1 MKNIFKYTLPT
12 AALALALGMTSC
24 TKDLDVD
31 PIDPN
36 LSTELN
42 LDGLYLK
49 CYANLA
55 LPGNGGANGDSD
67 IDGYDGGTAGFIRQL
82 FNSNELPTDESICCW
97 GDPGIAGFNFNQYDA
112 SHPMMHMYYYRL
124 TTGINYCNSYL
135 NEVGDGG
142 DATRKA
148 EVRFVRALQYYM
160 LMDAFGNIPFTTE
173 LEKPNQISRQEAYNW
188 IEGELLAAE
197 PNLLDAKAMKSTDA
211 DYGRATKGAAWMLL
225 ARLYLNAEVYTG
237 TPQWEKA
244 AQYAKKVIDANYQL
258 NTTGAGVWSAYQMLF
273 MADNGESTAAL
284 EAVFPILQD
293 GSNTTSWGGTLF
305 CIASCFSNDMHAN
318 PSDAAATN
326 NTDQA
331 WGGNRARPEL
341 IQKFFP
347 LNNAPEDV
355 QSYDMAAAAN
365 DDRALFCSA
374 GHTLDVE
381 KVTEFS
387 NGYGVAKWTNFT
399 STGAAAKN
407 ASFPDTDFFLFRLA
421 EAYLTYAEAT
431 ARTNGGKTTTEGTDL
446 INKVRARANASTRT
460 DGSSYT
466 LDDII
471 DEWAREFYYEGRR
484 RVDLIRF
491 GLYGGNNNYKWQWK
505 GGAYA
510 GTSFSKDLNIYAIP
524 SNEIATNSNLHQND
538 GYK

>member
-12 AALALALGMTSC
+12 AALALTLGMTSC
-24 TKDLDVD
+24 TKDLDIT

-135 NEVGDGG
+135 NEMAGSGD
-142 DATRKA
+142 TQKIA

-160 LMDAFGNIPFTTE
+160 LMDAFGNIPFTTT
-173 LEKPNQISRQEAYNW
+173 LEKPQQITRLEAYNW
-188 IEGELLAAE
+188 IENELLEAE
-197 PNLLDAKAMKSTDA
+197 KDLMDAKAMTSADK

-237 TPQWEKA
+237 TAQWEKA
-244 AQYAKKVIDANYQL
+244 ATYAKKVIDANYKL
-258 NTTGAGVWSAYQMLF
+258 HTTGKGVWTAYQMLF
-273 MADNGESTAAL
+273 MADNGESDAAL

-293 GSNTTSWGGTLF
+293 GATTTSWGGTLF
-305 CIASCFSNDMHAN
+305 CIASCYDKAMHAN
-318 PSDAAATN
+318 PLDANATN

-341 IQKFFP
+341 IKKFFP
-347 LNNAPEDV
+347 LNNAPEDA
-355 QSYDMAAAAN
+355 QSFDMAAAAG
-365 DDRALFCSA
+365 DDRALFCSD

-381 KVTEFS
+381 KVTEFT
-387 NGYGVAKWTNFT
+387 NGYGVAKWTNFR
-399 STGAAAKN
+399 SDNLAAHN

-431 ARTNGGKTTTEGTDL
+431 ARTNGGKTTAEGTDY
-446 INKVRARANASTRT
+446 INKIRTRANTTTRT
-460 DGSSYT
+460 NDSYS
-466 LDDII
+466 LNDII

-510 GTSFSKDLNIYAIP
+510 GTTFNKELNIYAIP
-524 SNEIATNSNLHQND
+524 SNEIATNSNLKQND

>member
-1 MKNIFKYTLPT
+1 MKYIIKNIIPA
-12 AALALALGMTSC
+12 AALALTLGMTSC
-24 TKDLDVD
+24 TGDLDVD

-36 LSTELN
+36 LSTEVS

-82 FNSNELPTDESICCW
+82 WNSNELPTDESICCW

-142 DATRKA
+142 DAQKVA

-160 LMDAFGNIPFTTE
+160 LMDAFGNIPFTET
-173 LEKPNQISRQEAYNW
+173 LAKPTQISRQEAFQW
-188 IEGELLAAE
+188 IEKELLEAE
-197 PNLLDAKAMKSTDA
+197 PNLMDAKAMKSTD
-211 DYGRATKGAAWMLL
+211 DGYGRATKGAAWMLL

-237 TPQWEKA
+237 TAQWAKA
-244 AQYAKKVIDANYQL
+244 AEYAKKVIDANYRL
-258 NTTGAGVWSAYQMLF
+258 NTAGANQWSAYQMLF
-273 MADNGESTAAL
+273 MADNGESDAAY

-293 GSNTTSWGGTLF
+293 GSTTTSWGGSLF
-305 CIASCFSNDMHAN
+305 VLASTFDGNMHAN
-318 PSDAAATN
+318 PNDAAATN
-326 NTDQA
+326 NTTEA

-341 IQKFFP
+341 VKKFFP
-347 LNNAPEDV
+347 QGDAPTG
-355 QSYDMAAAAN
+355 QSYDVAVAAG
-365 DDRALFCSA
+365 DDRALFCTE
-374 GHTLDVE
+374 GRTLNIE
-381 KVTEFS
+381 KTTEFT
-387 NGYGVAKWTNFT
+387 NGFAVAKWTNFR
-399 STGAAAKN
+399 SDNAATHN
-407 ASFPDTDFFLFRLA
+407 AQFPDTDFFLFRLA

-431 ARTNGGKTTTEGTDL
+431 ARENGGNTTAEGTNY
-446 INKVRARANASTRT
+446 INALRSRAHATTRT
-460 DGSSYT
+460 NSNYS
-466 LDDII
+466 LNDII

-491 GLYGGNNNYKWQWK
+491 GLFGGNNSYKWQWK
-505 GGAYA
+505 GGSYE
-510 GTSFSKDLNIYAIP
+510 GTSFSSDLNVYAIP
-524 SNEIATNSNLHQND
+524 SNEIATNSNLKQNQ
-538 GYK
+538 GYQ

>member
-1 MKNIFKYTLPT
+1 MKNIFKYTLPA

-36 LSTELN
+36 LSTEMN

-124 TTGINYCNSYL
+124 TTGINYCNSYI
-135 NEVGDGG
+135 NEVGESG
-142 DATRKA
+142 DATRVA
-148 EVRFVRALQYYM
+148 EVRFLRALQYYM
-160 LMDAFGNIPFTTE
+160 LMDAFGNIPFTTT

-188 IEGELLAAE
+188 IESELLAAE
-197 PNLLDAKAMKSTDA
+197 PNLIDAKAMKSTDK

-237 TPQWEKA
+237 TPQWDKA

-258 NTTGAGVWSAYQMLF
+258 NTVGTGVWTAYQMLF
-273 MADNGESTAAL
+273 MADNGETNAAL

-305 CIASCFSNDMHAN
+305 CIASCFDKAMHAN

-347 LNNAPEDV
+347 LNNAPEDA

-431 ARTNGGKTTTEGTDL
+431 ARTNGGKTTTEGTGY
-446 INKVRARANASTRT
+446 INDIRSRANASTRN
-460 DGSSYT
+460 DSYT
-466 LDDII
+466 LNDII

-491 GLYGGNNNYKWQWK
+491 GLYGGNNDYKWQWK
-505 GGAYA
+505 GGAYN
-510 GTSFSKDLNIYAIP
+510 GTNFSKDMNIYAIP
-524 SNEIATNSNLHQND
+524 SNEIATNSNLQQNN

>member
-1 MKNIFKYTLPT
+1 MKYIIKNIIPA
-12 AALALALGMTSC
+12 AALALALGVTSC

-36 LSTELN
+36 VSTELN

-97 GDPGIAGFNFNQYDA
+97 GDPGISGFNFNQYDA

-135 NEVGDGG
+135 NEAGDGG
-142 DATRKA
+142 DAQKKA
-148 EVRFVRALQYYM
+148 EVRFLRALQYYM
-160 LMDAFGNIPFTTE
+160 LMDAFGNIPFTET
-173 LEKPNQISRQEAYNW
+173 LEKPQQISRQEAFNW
-188 IEGELLAAE
+188 IESELLLAE
-197 PNLLDAKAMKSTDA
+197 PDLMEAKAMKSSDK
-211 DYGRATKGAAWMLL
+211 DYGCATKGACWMLL
-225 ARLYLNAEVYTG
+225 ARMYLNAEVYTG
-237 TPQWEKA
+237 QAQWAKA
-244 AQYAKKVIDANYQL
+244 AEYANKVISANYQL
-258 NTTGAGVWSAYQMLF
+258 NTVGANQWSAYQMLF
-273 MADNGESTAAL
+273 MADNGESSAAL

-293 GSNTTSWGGTLF
+293 GSTTTSWGGALF
-305 CIASCFSNDMHAN
+305 CIASTFDGKMHAN
-318 PSDAAATN
+318 PLDPNATN

-341 IQKFFP
+341 VLKFFP
-347 LNNAPEDV
+347 NATTPEG
-355 QSYDMAAAAN
+355 QSYDLAKAAN
-365 DDRALFCSA
+365 DDRALFCSE
-374 GHTLDVE
+374 GRSLYIE
-381 KVTEFS
+381 KPTDFLQ
-387 NGYGVAKWTNFT
+387 GFGVAKWTNFR
-399 STGAAAKN
+399 SDNGATKN

-421 EAYLTYAEAT
+421 EAYLTVAEAD
-431 ARTNGGKTTTEGTDL
+431 ARQNGGSTTATGTEL
-446 INKVRARANASTRT
+446 INRLRQRANATT
-460 DGSSYT
+460 KNTYT
-466 LDDII
+466 LDNII

-491 GLYGGNNNYKWQWK
+491 GLYGGNNSYKWQWK
-505 GGAYA
+505 GGAQD
-510 GTSFSKDLNIYAIP
+510 GTSFSADLNIYAIP
-524 SNEIATNSNLHQND
+524 SNEIATNSNLKQNQ

>member
-1 MKNIFKYTLPT
+1 MKYIIKNIIPA
-12 AALALALGMTSC
+12 AALALALGVTSC

-142 DATRKA
+142 DAQKKA
-148 EVRFVRALQYYM
+148 EVRFLRALQYYM
-160 LMDAFGNIPFTTE
+160 LMDAFGNIPFALT
-173 LEKPNQISRQEAYNW
+173 LEKPQQISRLEAYNW
-188 IEGELLAAE
+188 IEQELLLAE
-197 PNLLDAKAMKSTDA
+197 PDLMEAKAMKSSDK
-211 DYGRATKGAAWMLL
+211 DYGCVTKGACWMLL
-225 ARLYLNAEVYTG
+225 ARMYLNAEVYTG
-237 TPQWEKA
+237 QAQWAKA
-244 AQYAKKVIDANYQL
+244 AEYANKVINANYKL
-258 NTTGAGVWSAYQMLF
+258 NTAGANQWSAYQMLF
-273 MADNGESTAAL
+273 MADNGESSAAY
-284 EAVFPILQD
+284 EAIFPILQD
-293 GSNTTSWGGTLF
+293 GSTTTSWGGSLF
-305 CIASCFSNDMHAN
+305 CIASTFDGKMHAN
-318 PSDAAATN
+318 SLDPTATN

-341 IQKFFP
+341 VLKFFP
-347 LNNAPEDV
+347 NGNVPEG
-355 QSYDMAAAAN
+355 QSYDLAKSAG
-365 DDRALFCSA
+365 DDRALFCSE
-374 GHTLDVE
+374 GHTLYIE
-381 KVTEFS
+381 KATDFTQ
-387 NGYGVAKWTNFT
+387 GFGVAKWTNFRSDNAGT
-399 STGAAAKN
+399 KN

-421 EAYLTYAEAT
+421 EAYLTVAEAD
-431 ARTNGGKTTTEGTDL
+431 ARQNGGTTTATGTEL
-446 INKVRARANASTRT
+446 INRLRQRANTTTKNA
-460 DGSSYT
+460 YT
-466 LDDII
+466 LENII

-484 RVDLIRF
+484 RVDLVRF
-491 GLYGGNNNYKWQWK
+491 GLYGGTNGYKWQWK
-505 GGAYA
+505 GGAMD
-510 GTSFSKDLNIYAIP
+510 GTNFSADLNIYAIP
-524 SNEIATNSNLHQND
+524 SNEIATNSNLKQNP